1 LASKQV
7 DPGDTIDT
15 ATHYLHKLQA
25 EGWTLE
31 TLNHELEYGQS
42 RKSGPKLLIAS
53 VVTVRLIPRW

>member
-1 LASKQV
+1 VAKQV
-7 DPGDTIDT
+7 DAGDTIDS

-31 TLNHELEYGQS
+31 TLNHTLEYGQS
-42 RKSGPKLLIAS
+42 RKHGPKLLIAS